1 MTQWQLA
8 AMNRSDINP
17 ILEIEQHSFAWPWNR
32 RTFMAELANKHAYS
46 FLAKC
51 NDRADGQNV
60 IGYILYRLV
69 EKELHILK
77 IAVKP
82 DWRSRGVATWL
93 LDQCFGLAFEK
104 GASSAF
110 LDVRP
115 SNQSAIALYAKQG
128 FRVLGKK
135 PNYYADTREDALVL
149 VKTLKEDL

>member
-1 MTQWQLA
+1 MG
-8 AMNRSDINP
+8 
-17 ILEIEQHSFAWPWNR
+17 
-32 RTFMAELANKHAYS
+32 ELANKNTYS

-51 NDRADGQNV
+51 SDGADGQNV

-69 EKELHILK
+69 EKQLHILK

-82 DWRSRGVATWL
+82 DWRGHGVATWL
-93 LDQCFGLAFEK
+93 LDQCFGLAFDK
-104 GASSAF
+104 GAGSAF

-135 PNYYADTREDALVL
+135 PNYYTDTREDALVL